1 MTGNFDINKEL
12 LDAMRIIARQEIER
26 CNRDITKTARVI
38 AANADE
44 TVKIEMDGKQYD
56 NIPNYNGTTLS
67 VNNIVKVTYPQG
79 QASNMYVSGGGE
91 DEITNL
97 DQVYGLGIA
106 IPAGEDLNNYTTP
119 GSYYSV
125 NTANTATLSNLPD
138 GVTSGFRLEVK
149 ASTGAGWNKQIM
161 YPNGSVQRIWM
172 RQQGGG
178 WTSWDSMITNAD
190 YEIKQITNSY
200 GIILTLAKFGSDDH
214 PKVIKIQGYI
224 NQTLSAGTEY
234 TIATDTAMKSSINWY
249 HNIFTGV
256 KGRDTICYLKIDNNG
271 NLLLTPHTTI
281 NSGTGMNI
289 MECYV

>member
-1 MTGNFDINKEL
+1 
-12 LDAMRIIARQEIER
+12 
-26 CNRDITKTARVI
+26 
-38 AANADE
+38 
-44 TVKIEMDGKQYD
+44 MDRSISFQ
-56 NIPNYNGTTLS
+56 NS
-67 VNNIVKVTYPQG
+67 
-79 QASNMYVSGGGE
+79 
-91 DEITNL
+91 NL

-149 ASTGAGWNKQIM
+149 ANTGAGWNKQIM

-172 RQQGGG
+172 RQQGDG
-178 WTSWDSMITNAD
+178 WTSWNSMITNAD
-190 YEIKQITNSY
+190 CEIKQITNSY
-200 GIILTLAKFGSDDH
+200 GIILTLVKFGSDDH

-224 NQTLSAGTEY
+224 NQALSAGTEY

-256 KGRDTICYLKIDNNG
+256 KGSGTICYIKIDNNG
-271 NLLLTPHTTI
+271 NLLLTPHATI